1 MSIARPSPQQRF
13 LELLQRGFIVSAN
26 TEQEL
31 RAIRPGSTW
40 SSAPAVLLQQDPQAR
55 YVETILQRLKPLLRS
70 TT

>member
-13 LELLQRGFIVSAN
+13 LELLQRDIVSAN

-31 RAIRPGSTW
+31 RAIRPGFTW

-55 YVETILQRLKPLLRS
+55 YVKTILQRLKPLLRA